1 MNKKSLGT
9 GNTWSLVFTM
19 SLALFN
25 LGIFGLVLLSG
36 NQLNKFVKENFEI
49 QIFLNKDLT
58 MSQIQQ
64 FQEILSHKPYV
75 AVKAG
80 KTAIVF
86 TSKEDAGKKFIEETG
101 ENYAQFLG
109 ENPLRDAFTIKI
121 ADKDLS
127 AEKLKKIKTELTS
140 QHPEV
145 FEVVYI
151 ENLIGSIQENIRRI
165 SIISLGISALLLI
178 TAIWLIRNT
187 VKLSVFSQRFLIRTM
202 ELVGAEPWFI
212 QKPYIKSM
220 FWRGLGGGLM
230 AGFFILI
237 SLQVANNYVPQI
249 NQLLIPEQIGVLI
262 LLLPVIGSIVGALSS
277 WMSVRT
283 FQGRKLDDLH
293 TY

>member
-19 SLALFN
+19 GLALFN

-49 QIFLNKDLT
+49 QIFLNKDLST
-58 MSQIQQ
+58 SQIQQ
-64 FQEILSHKPYV
+64 FQNALSRKSYV
-75 AVKAG
+75 AEKEG
-80 KTAIVF
+80 KPAILF
-86 TSKEDAGKKFIEETG
+86 TSKEEAGKKFIEETG

-127 AEKLKKIKTELTS
+127 AEQLKKIKNELTS

-187 VKLSVFSQRFLIRTM
+187 VKLAVFSQRFLIRTM

-212 QKPYIKSM
+212 QKPYIKAM

-249 NQLLIPEQIGVLI
+249 NQLLIPEQIGILI
-262 LLLPVIGSIVGALSS
+262 LLLPLTGSIVGAISS
-277 WMSVRT
+277 WMSVRR

>member
-1 MNKKSLGT
+1 MNKNTLGT

-19 SLALFN
+19 GLALFN
-25 LGIFGLVLLSG
+25 LGIFGLILLSG
-36 NQLNKFVKENFEI
+36 NQLNKFVKENFEV
-49 QIFLNKDLT
+49 QIFLNKDLS
-58 MSQIQQ
+58 MNQIQQ
-64 FQEILSHKPYV
+64 FQNSLSQKAYV
-75 AVKAG
+75 AVKEG
-80 KTAIVF
+80 KPAIEF
-86 TSKEDAGKKFIEETG
+86 TSKEDAGKKFIQETG

-127 AEKLKKIKTELTS
+127 GDKLKQIKNELTS
-140 QHPEV
+140 HHTEV

-151 ENLIGSIQENIRRI
+151 ENLIGSIHQNIQRI
-165 SIISLGISALLLI
+165 SIISLWISALLLI

-187 VKLSVFSQRFLIRTM
+187 VKLAVFSQRFLIRTM

-220 FWRGLGGGLM
+220 FWRGLGGGLL
-230 AGFFILI
+230 AVFFILI
-237 SLQVANNYVPQI
+237 SLHIANNYVPQI
-249 NQLLIPEQIGVLI
+249 NQLLIPEQIGILT
-262 LLLPVIGSIVGALSS
+262 LLLPVIGSIVGAVSS
-277 WMSVRT
+277 WLSVRS

>member
-19 SLALFN
+19 GLALFN
-25 LGIFGLVLLSG
+25 LGIFALVLLSG
-36 NQLNKFVKENFEI
+36 NQLNKFVKENFEV

-58 MSQIQQ
+58 MNQIQHL
-64 FQEILSHKPYV
+64 QESISRRPYV
-75 AVKAG
+75 ATKEG
-80 KTAIVF
+80 KPAIVF
-86 TSKEDAGKKFIEETG
+86 TSKEEAGKKFIEETG

-109 ENPLRDAFTIKI
+109 ENPLRDALTIKI
-121 ADKDLS
+121 ADLDLS
-127 AEKLKKIKTELTS
+127 ADKLKKIKDELTS

-151 ENLIGSIQENIRRI
+151 ENLIGSIQENISRI
-165 SIISLGISALLLI
+165 SIISLGISTLLLV

-212 QKPYIKSM
+212 QKPYIISM
-220 FWRGLGGGLM
+220 FWRGLGGGLI
-230 AGFFILI
+230 AGFLILI
-237 SLQVANNYVPQI
+237 SIQAAKNYVPQI
-249 NQLLIPEQIGVLI
+249 NLLLIPEQIGLLVLV
-262 LLLPVIGSIVGALSS
+262 LPLTGSIVGALSS

>member
-1 MNKKSLGT
+1 MNKRSLGT

-19 SLALFN
+19 GLSLFN

-36 NQLNKFVKENFEI
+36 NQLHKFVKENFEI

-58 MSQIQQ
+58 INEIQQ
-64 FQEILSHKPYV
+64 LKKVLSQKPYV
-75 AVKAG
+75 ATNEG
-80 KTAIVF
+80 KPTIVF
-86 TSKEDAGKKFIEETG
+86 KSKEEAGKKFIEETG

-121 ADKDLS
+121 ADKYLS
-127 AEKLKKIKTELTS
+127 AEKLNTIKNELTT

-151 ENLIGSIQENIRRI
+151 ENLIGSIQDNVRRL
-165 SIISLGISALLLI
+165 SIISFGISALLLI

-187 VKLSVFSQRFLIRTM
+187 VKLAVFSQRFLIRTM

-220 FWRGLGGGLM
+220 FWRGLGSGLL
-230 AGFFILI
+230 AGFFILL
-237 SLQVANNYVPQI
+237 SLQIANNYVPQLK
-249 NQLLIPEQIGVLI
+249 QLLIPEQIGVLI
-262 LLLPVIGSIVGALSS
+262 LFLPLIGSLVGAISS
-277 WMSVRT
+277 WLSVRR

>member
-19 SLALFN
+19 ALALFN

-36 NQLNKFVKENFEI
+36 NQLNKYVKENFEI
-49 QIFLNKDLT
+49 QIFLNKDL
-58 MSQIQQ
+58 SLNQIEQ
-64 FQEILSHKPYV
+64 FQKVLTNKPFV
-75 AVKAG
+75 AVKSG
-80 KTAIVF
+80 KPAVVF
-86 TSKEDAGKKFIEETG
+86 TSKEEAGKKFIEETG

-127 AEKLKKIKTELTS
+127 ADKLKQIKHELTS
-140 QHPEV
+140 QHAEV

-165 SIISLGISALLLI
+165 SIISLGISALLLV

-187 VKLSVFSQRFLIRTM
+187 VKLAVFSQRFLIRTM

-212 QKPYIKSM
+212 QKPYISSM
-220 FWRGLGGGLM
+220 FWRGLGGGLLS
-230 AGFFILI
+230 GFFILI
-237 SLQVANNYVPQI
+237 SLQVAHNYVPQVRL
-249 NQLLIPEQIGVLI
+249 LLIPEQIGILI
-262 LLLPVIGSIVGALSS
+262 LTLPVIGSIVGSVSS
-277 WMSVRT
+277 WLSVRK

-293 TY
+293 IY

>member
-19 SLALFN
+19 ALALFN

-58 MSQIQQ
+58 LTQIEQ
-64 FQEILSHKPYV
+64 FQKVLSNKAFV
-75 AVKAG
+75 AVKSG
-80 KTAIVF
+80 KPAVAF
-86 TSKEDAGKKFIEETG
+86 TSKEEAGKKFIEETG

-127 AEKLKKIKTELTS
+127 AEKLKQIKHELTS

-165 SIISLGISALLLI
+165 SIISLGISALLLV
-178 TAIWLIRNT
+178 TAMWLIRNT
-187 VKLSVFSQRFLIRTM
+187 VKLAVFSQRFLIRTM

-212 QKPYIKSM
+212 QKPYISSM
-220 FWRGLGGGLM
+220 FWRGLGGGLLS
-230 AGFFILI
+230 GFFILI
-237 SLQVANNYVPQI
+237 SLQVANNYVPQVRL
-249 NQLLIPEQIGVLI
+249 LLIPEQIGILI
-262 LLLPVIGSIVGALSS
+262 LTLPLIGCIVGSVSS
-277 WMSVRT
+277 WLSVRK